1 MAKKKRH
8 HRRKR
13 SVSAPRK
20 HSKRKRRLGAP
31 IYASAGV
38 PKPRRRKTR
47 HVGTHHKKRRRT
59 MGAPGGSSMG
69 SAAIELLMLTVG
81 GAIGD
86 IGASLG
92 GKMLEG
98 QPMNVPPIF
107 VEGAKAV
114 AGSGIFL
121 AGAVG
126 MSKGAFS
133 ALVKGIG
140 LGSVV
145 SGVKGAIKQS
155 GVLPMLGAPADKD
168 LYVILPQNGMGLDKG
183 VIGSPNDRLY
193 GVDKGVIGS
202 PNMRLYGDKS
212 VIGSPNMQLYG
223 AKDGTMEMFGM

>member
-38 PKPRRRKTR
+38 PRHRRRKTK
-47 HVGTHHKKRRRT
+47 HIGTRHKKCRRR
-59 MGAPGGSSMG
+59 MGAPGGSSLG
-69 SAAIELLMLTVG
+69 NAATELLMLTIG

-98 QPMNVPPIF
+98 APLNIPALF

-114 AGSGIFL
+114 TGSGIFL

-126 MSKGAFS
+126 MKSGAFGS
-133 ALVKGIG
+133 LVKGIG

-155 GVLPMLGAPADKD
+155 GVLPSLGAPADKD
-168 LYVILPQNGMGLDKG
+168 LYVILPGNMGADKG

-223 AKDGTMEMFGM
+223 AKDGTMEMMGL